1 MTRSRWVLV
10 SLLVLALGGG
20 IALLWPNT
28 GPIVSFAPVGKD
40 PWPLTIDA
48 QTSRA
53 FVYNRTDG
61 TVSTIDTTTGALMRT
76 VSAGSSFAFMAID
89 RRTSRVFAS
98 SGGDDTI
105 YTLDARS
112 GIVLHAVTDTD
123 ATTRQP
129 AVDEASNHVFVG
141 HRDIATITMLD
152 ARTGAI
158 IRHIPAC
165 SGSFALATSA
175 RTGHIFAK
183 CNDGT
188 VDMLDART
196 GRVLRTI
203 PIAPGNFG
211 YVFVD
216 EHTNRVFSCSNDNPS
231 TIDVLDAQTGA
242 HLHTITNVN
251 AVTTPAVD
259 ERTGRVYAALG
270 GPGIPSASVTT
281 SQIAVLDGWTGAVV
295 RRIGVADN
303 PTAVTVDSRTGYIF
317 VASVGAVGLNSEPTG
332 YGVLS
337 VLERANGALRHRM
350 SIGIFPSAMA
360 IDPVAR
366 RLLVDNETVDLND
379 FSSGFSG
386 ALTTSP
392 PETGWART
400 RRQVLRLLKSAL
412 PSWLPFKVTVPSP
425 PSPPT
430 NGTVTT
436 LDLARL

>member
-1 MTRSRWVLV
+1 MTRFRLVLV
-10 SLLVLALGGG
+10 GLLVVVLGGG
-20 IALLWPNT
+20 LALLWPNT
-28 GPIVSFAPVGKD
+28 GPIVGFAAVGRD
-40 PWPLTIDA
+40 PWPLAIDA

-61 TVSTIDTTTGALMRT
+61 TVSTIDTTTGALLRT
-76 VSAGSSFAFMAID
+76 VPAGSAFAFLAID
-89 RRTSRVFAS
+89 RRTSRLFAS
-98 SGGDDTI
+98 SGGDQTI
-105 YTLDARS
+105 YTLDTRS
-112 GIVLHAVTDTD
+112 GVVLHAVTDTD
-123 ATTRQP
+123 ATTRQA

-141 HRDIATITMLD
+141 HRDIPTITMLD

-158 IRHIPAC
+158 VRHIPAC
-165 SGSFALATSA
+165 YGSFALAASA
-175 RTGHIFAK
+175 RTHHIFAK
-183 CNDGT
+183 CNDRT

-203 PIAPGNFG
+203 PIAPGSFG

-270 GPGIPSASVTT
+270 GPGIPGAYAPT

-303 PTAVTVDSRTGYIF
+303 PTAVAVDSRTGHII
-317 VASVGAVGLNSEPTG
+317 VASVGAVGLHNEPTG
-332 YGVLS
+332 YGILS
-337 VLERANGALRHRM
+337 VLEGATGAVRHRM
-350 SIGIFPSAMA
+350 SIGIFPAAMA
-360 IDPVAR
+360 IDPVAQ

-386 ALTTSP
+386 PLTTSP

-400 RRQVLRLLKSAL
+400 RRQALRRLKDVLPGWFPL
-412 PSWLPFKVTVPSP
+412 KVTVPLP

-436 LDLARL
+436 LDLAQL

>member
-1 MTRSRWVLV
+1 
-10 SLLVLALGGG
+10 
-20 IALLWPNT
+20 
-28 GPIVSFAPVGKD
+28 
-40 PWPLTIDA
+40 
-48 QTSRA
+48 
-53 FVYNRTDG
+53 
-61 TVSTIDTTTGALMRT
+61 
-76 VSAGSSFAFMAID
+76 MA
-89 RRTSRVFAS
+89 RFR
-98 SGGDDTI
+98 
-105 YTLDARS
+105 
-112 GIVLHAVTDTD
+112 
-123 ATTRQP
+123 
-129 AVDEASNHVFVG
+129 
-141 HRDIATITMLD
+141 
-152 ARTGAI
+152 
-158 IRHIPAC
+158 IPAC
-165 SGSFALATSA
+165 SGSFALAASA

-203 PIAPGNFG
+203 PIAPGSFG

-317 VASVGAVGLNSEPTG
+317 VASVGAVGLNSEPTA

-337 VLERANGALRHRM
+337 VRESANGALRHRM

-400 RRQVLRLLKSAL
+400 RRQVLRLLKSAA
-412 PSWLPFKVTVPSP
+412 TQ
-425 PSPPT
+425 
-430 NGTVTT
+430 
-436 LDLARL
+436 LAPVQGDGAVAAIAAD